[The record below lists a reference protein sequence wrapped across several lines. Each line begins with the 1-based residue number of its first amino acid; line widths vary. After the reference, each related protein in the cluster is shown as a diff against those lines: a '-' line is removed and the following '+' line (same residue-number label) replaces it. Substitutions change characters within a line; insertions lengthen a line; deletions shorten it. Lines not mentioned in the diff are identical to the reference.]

1 MTAIWRART
10 ASDRSEQGRPELTLV
25 RRRRQRRSM
34 LTRLG
39 TVMLFA
45 LFLSVLGV
53 VVFQTL
59 RVQNQAKL
67 DDINARI
74 AHEQDVAKELR
85 LKLADAQA
93 PARIADAARTR
104 LGMIP
109 PNDIA
114 YLQPRPDD
122 DTKAAWDPMKDP
134 KPAPPTTPVPTT
146 TVPTPP
152 PVSTPAPRSPV
163 AGANT
168 SGSTKSTTKSTTKGT
183 TKSTTKSASS
193 GVPAKGTPA
202 STPPTTKVSTPTT
215 KVASTPTTAQ
225 RPGTRR

>member
-1 MTAIWRART
+1 
-10 ASDRSEQGRPELTLV
+10 
-25 RRRRQRRSM
+25 M

-168 SGSTKSTTKSTTKGT
+168 SGSTKSTTKG
-183 TKSTTKSASS
+183 TTKSASS

-215 KVASTPTTAQ
+215 KVSTPTTKVASTPTTAQ